1 MDDLYLK
8 ILKEGY
14 SLKFYGGKR
23 TRTGFVCQTDK
34 GLKEIRKGGND
45 LLRLKAECDL
55 RHYMKDRGFKISEFE
70 ICDNGDFFYEIN
82 GNKYVLEDCME
93 GEELDFSNFCQAM
106 RGAEILGHFHNCSE
120 GFESDD
126 MPNDMDRIHDIFVKR
141 YTELKRIR
149 KRIKEKRRYSGIDM
163 IVIENF
169 DIVSDMAE
177 KSINIIENFE
187 ESILNNKKYSLN
199 TVCHNAFKGD
209 NVKIL
214 KNGCTT
220 VTNLDKCSKNFT
232 VWDLADFIRRL
243 IKTEVFDEN
252 QLLEIINSYK
262 NVRNI
267 DDNDMNI
274 LKAFLMFPQK
284 FLSICNE
291 YYNKRSVCIS
301 DAMMERF
308 SKSAMLIKKNSGF
321 SEIL

>member
-1 MDDLYLK
+1 
-8 ILKEGY
+8 
-14 SLKFYGGKR
+14 
-23 TRTGFVCQTDK
+23 
-34 GLKEIRKGGND
+34 
-45 LLRLKAECDL
+45 
-55 RHYMKDRGFKISEFE
+55 
-70 ICDNGDFFYEIN
+70 
-82 GNKYVLEDCME
+82 LE
-93 GEELDFSNFCQAM
+93 
-106 RGAEILGHFHNCSE
+106 
-120 GFESDD
+120 
-126 MPNDMDRIHDIFVKR
+126 
-141 YTELKRIR
+141 
-149 KRIKEKRRYSGIDM
+149 
-163 IVIENF
+163 
-169 DIVSDMAE
+169 
-177 KSINIIENFE
+177 
-187 ESILNNKKYSLN
+187 
-199 TVCHNAFKGD
+199 
-209 NVKIL
+209 
-214 KNGCTT
+214 NGCTT

-243 IKTEVFDEN
+243 IKTEVFDDN